1 MLDSIKENTGI
12 DISGMDEEDLTRVCD
27 QLDVEHDK
35 TMGKGK
41 LIDAIFSEK
50 CEHGLV
56 QPTFI
61 IDYPTETSPLTKM
74 HRSKQGLTER
84 FELFIN
90 SKEIANAYS
99 ELNDPIDQMY
109 RFQEQ
114 LKLSEKGDDEAMF
127 IDQDFVRALE
137 YGMPP
142 TSGMGM
148 GIDRLT
154 MLLTN
159 QGSIQDVL
167 FFPQMKPEVRA
178 KVSGDRTEAYLD
190 LGIPGEW
197 IGPLQA
203 LGFTT
208 IAKLKETE
216 KPGKL
221 ANDLNGYNKKNKLGL
236 AGLSP
241 ETVGKWIE

>member
-1 MLDSIKENTGI
+1 
-12 DISGMDEEDLTRVCD
+12 
-27 QLDVEHDK
+27 
-35 TMGKGK
+35 
-41 LIDAIFSEK
+41 
-50 CEHGLV
+50 
-56 QPTFI
+56 
-61 IDYPTETSPLTKM
+61 
-74 HRSKQGLTER
+74 
-84 FELFIN
+84 
-90 SKEIANAYS
+90 
-99 ELNDPIDQMY
+99 
-109 RFQEQ
+109 
-114 LKLSEKGDDEAMF
+114 
-127 IDQDFVRALE
+127 
-137 YGMPP
+137 MPP

-159 QGSIQDVL
+159 QSSIQDVL

-178 KVSGDRTEAYLD
+178 QVSVDSTKAYLD

-208 IAKLKETE
+208 VAKLKEIE